1 MDHKEL
7 SDPQLIEQLEQ
18 LRETQP
24 RNPHAAAATRTAFL
38 IEARNAAQGV
48 SGQPLQ
54 RLNEW
59 MAAITIFLTAPRKEK
74 GVPMYSTV
82 LTLIV
87 VLSLAF
93 GGGTVAAA
101 QTSMPNGALYQIKI
115 LSEDARISIS
125 ADQETQFQLA
135 LGFAA
140 RRMDEIRTMLQT
152 GEVPP
157 QAVTT
162 RLQNQ
167 LNHAL
172 SLAMNMPEEQLQ
184 PTLLQVQ
191 TQLQQHDQIMNQ
203 LQLRQDA
210 DPALLQTRDQIRTML
225 QQQLHLCQT
234 GMESPDLLRDQL
246 RNREQDQLQQQLQD
260 GMQNQNQNQIQ
271 NQDSALN
278 QNQQGELNQYQYQN
292 QEGELNQNEQGELNQ
307 NQNQFQNGTNNGTPA
322 NVPVEPPTSG
332 EGDGI
337 GDGICPNCTSGDCDG
352 SGPGPGDGTCP
363 NCPSGDCDCDGSGQT
378 DQGGN
383 GNKP

>member
-1 MDHKEL
+1 
-7 SDPQLIEQLEQ
+7 
-18 LRETQP
+18 
-24 RNPHAAAATRTAFL
+24 
-38 IEARNAAQGV
+38 
-48 SGQPLQ
+48 
-54 RLNEW
+54 
-59 MAAITIFLTAPRKEK
+59 
-74 GVPMYSTV
+74 MYSTV

-210 DPALLQTRDQIRTML
+210 DDASTT
-225 QQQLHLCQT
+225 T
-234 GMESPDLLRDQL
+234 SSVPDW
-246 RNREQDQLQQQLQD
+246 D
-260 GMQNQNQNQIQ
+260 GKSRFTAR
-271 NQDSALN
+271 SAS
-278 QNQQGELNQYQYQN
+278 Q
-292 QEGELNQNEQGELNQ
+292 
-307 NQNQFQNGTNNGTPA
+307 P
-322 NVPVEPPTSG
+322 
-332 EGDGI
+332 
-337 GDGICPNCTSGDCDG
+337 
-352 SGPGPGDGTCP
+352 
-363 NCPSGDCDCDGSGQT
+363 
-378 DQGGN
+378 
-383 GNKP
+383 

>member
-7 SDPQLIEQLEQ
+7 SDHQLIEQLEQ
-18 LRETQP
+18 LRETEP
-24 RNPHAAAATRTAFL
+24 RNPHAAAATRVAFL

-48 SGQPLQ
+48 SGQPFQ

-59 MAAITIFLTAPRKEK
+59 MAAITTFLAAPRKEK

-125 ADQETQFQLA
+125 ADPETQFQLA

-140 RRMDEIRTMLQT
+140 RRMDEIRTMLQS

-167 LNHAL
+167 LNHGL
-172 SLAMNMPEEQLQ
+172 NLAMNMPEGQLQ

-191 TQLQQHDQIMNQ
+191 TQLQQHDQTMNQ
-203 LQLRQDA
+203 LQLQQDA
-210 DPALLQTRDQIRTML
+210 DQVLLQSRDQIRTML
-225 QQQLHLCQT
+225 QQQLQLCQT
-234 GMESPDLLRDQL
+234 GMENPDFLRDQL
-246 RNREQDQLQQQLQD
+246 RTREQDQLQQQLQD
-260 GMQNQNQNQIQ
+260 GMQNQNQNQ
-271 NQDSALN
+271 NQDSVLN

-292 QEGELNQNEQGELNQ
+292 QEGKLNQDQQGKLNQ
-307 NQNQFQNGTNNGTPA
+307 NQNQFQNGSNAGTPSID
-322 NVPVEPPTSG
+322 PVETPTSG
-332 EGDGI
+332 TAPGDGTSTN
-337 GDGICPNCTSGDCDG
+337 CPSGDCDG
-352 SGPGPGDGTCP
+352 SGPKPGDGTCP

>member
-18 LRETQP
+18 LRETES
-24 RNPHAAAATRTAFL
+24 RNPHAAAATRVAFL

-48 SGQPLQ
+48 PGQPLQ

-59 MAAITIFLTAPRKEK
+59 MAAITTFLAAPRKER

-167 LNHAL
+167 LNHVL
-172 SLAMNMPEEQLQ
+172 SLAMNMPEGQLQ
-184 PTLLQVQ
+184 PT
-191 TQLQQHDQIMNQ
+191 
-203 LQLRQDA
+203 
-210 DPALLQTRDQIRTML
+210 
-225 QQQLHLCQT
+225 
-234 GMESPDLLRDQL
+234 
-246 RNREQDQLQQQLQD
+246 
-260 GMQNQNQNQIQ
+260 
-271 NQDSALN
+271 
-278 QNQQGELNQYQYQN
+278 
-292 QEGELNQNEQGELNQ
+292 
-307 NQNQFQNGTNNGTPA
+307 
-322 NVPVEPPTSG
+322 
-332 EGDGI
+332 
-337 GDGICPNCTSGDCDG
+337 
-352 SGPGPGDGTCP
+352 
-363 NCPSGDCDCDGSGQT
+363 
-378 DQGGN
+378 
-383 GNKP
+383 